1 MMQRVRAL
9 VPAAGQSIRFGGATP
24 KQYMQLLGQSVLAHS
39 IAAVRQHPAVQAVT
53 VVLAQNDTAYDDLVR
68 PTFPE
73 VSTTTG
79 GDSRARSVL
88 NGLQYIRSIDAQCEW
103 VLVHDAARP
112 CLAAA
117 SLSELM
123 LLGLASEHGA
133 ILAVPASDTLKRE
146 QEHQRIDCTVDRSGL
161 WAAQTPQLFPLDALI
176 RNLQAAVDSGFQPT
190 DEAEAMERAG
200 FHPLLVRGSSSNVKI
215 TCADDLPMAELI
227 LRRRDTTSTTPLTQ
241 HWQHDTS
248 KEKS

>member
-1 MMQRVRAL
+1 MTQHVRAL

-24 KQYMQLLGQSVLAHS
+24 KQYMQLLGKPVLAHS
-39 IAAVRQHPAVQAVT
+39 IAAVREHPAVQAVT
-53 VVLAQNDTAYDDLVR
+53 VVLAQNDSFYDGLVG
-68 PTFPE
+68 PLFPE

-88 NGLQYIRSIDAQCEW
+88 NGLRYIRSIDARCEW

-112 CLAAA
+112 CLAAS
-117 SLSELM
+117 SLAELM

-133 ILAVPASDTLKRE
+133 ILAVPVSDTLKRE
-146 QEHQRIDCTVDRSGL
+146 QAHQRIDRTVDRSGL
-161 WAAQTPQLFPLDALI
+161 WSAQTPQLFPLDALL
-176 RNLQAAVDSGFQPT
+176 RNLQAVIDSGVQPT

-227 LRRRDTTSTTPLTQ
+227 LRRRQISNTIPPTRR
-241 HWQHDTS
+241 H
-248 KEKS
+248 